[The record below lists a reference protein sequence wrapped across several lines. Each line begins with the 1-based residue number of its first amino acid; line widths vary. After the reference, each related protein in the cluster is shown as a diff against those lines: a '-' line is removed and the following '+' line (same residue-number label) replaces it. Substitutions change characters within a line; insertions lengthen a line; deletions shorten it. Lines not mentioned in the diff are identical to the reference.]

1 MKEIFVNRVWA
12 TLSAG
17 IDNLVTALPLTT
29 GQGAR
34 FGTIS
39 AGEKIRIVFLDASL
53 NVSEIAYMTAISGD
67 NATIVRGTPSAAQ
80 LSGVRIE
87 ARIGMETMS
96 ALQQAQDIQD
106 GAPTVLGS
114 VIGVDTITAAATP
127 TRLTQAA
134 TGSLWKFQAAG
145 ANTGAAA
152 TINIDGQGAVSLLRP
167 DGTALLAGDI
177 PAANYPCLIYK
188 RVADFIL
195 TNPALPNASVLN
207 AVNLT
212 GSGTVSATTTGGAG
226 LTPDYAVNTTYATNA
241 SNVTTIVGS
250 GATGT
255 TQAIGTNNTTMAT
268 TAYAD
273 THVPKDIS
281 SYDAVGGL
289 QFMYFAY
296 QYPTYPVSI
305 AANSTISGAALAY
318 VVWGT
323 GAGASTGVVSAG
335 TWRLLAQGDLAGG
348 ASALGLFQ
356 RIA

>member
-17 IDNLVTALPLTT
+17 IDNAVTTLPLTT

-80 LSGVRIE
+80 ISGVRIE
-87 ARIGMETMS
+87 ARVGKQTMD
-96 ALQQAQDIQD
+96 ALMQAPDIQD
-106 GAPTVLGS
+106 GAPTNLGTVS
-114 VIGVDTITAAATP
+114 GVDTITAAATP

-167 DGTALLAGDI
+167 DGSALLAGDI

-188 RVADFIL
+188 RAGDFIL
-195 TNPALPNASVLN
+195 VNAAIVDN

-212 GSGTVSATTTGGAG
+212 GSGTVSATTTGGFG
-226 LTPDYAVNTTYATNA
+226 LTPTYATNA
-241 SNVTTIVGS
+241 TYSTNATNATNLTGS
-250 GATGT
+250 GTISYTTTATT
-255 TQAIGTNNTTMAT
+255 LSIGDNSTKLAT

-273 THVPKDIS
+273 THVPKDLGAS
-281 SYDAVGGL
+281 
-289 QFMYFAY
+289 
-296 QYPTYPVSI
+296 YPVGTILYAYCYSPTTSI
-305 AANSTISGAALAY
+305 AIGGTSPGSNLRIAYTYTNAISYSTP
-318 VVWGT
+318 
-323 GAGASTGVVSAG
+323 AG
-335 TWRLLAQGDLAGG
+335 TWRSLVDHLLIGDNVNYISAAGV
-348 ASALGLFQ
+348 FQ
-356 RIA
+356 RIS